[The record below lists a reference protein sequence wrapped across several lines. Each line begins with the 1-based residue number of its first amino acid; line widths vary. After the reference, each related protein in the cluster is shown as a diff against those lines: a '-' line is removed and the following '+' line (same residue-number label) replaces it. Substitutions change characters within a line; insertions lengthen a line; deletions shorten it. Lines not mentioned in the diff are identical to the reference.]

1 VLAGVCA
8 LEIRREGGAARFAC
22 GSKHRHTTYA
32 SHNTVLK
39 KHMIHRTTSGQPCI
53 GGVPFPQAFALFKQ
67 GEGKELQ
74 DSLVEAKTELKL
86 IKAKRQVR

>member
-1 VLAGVCA
+1 
-8 LEIRREGGAARFAC
+8 
-22 GSKHRHTTYA
+22 
-32 SHNTVLK
+32 
-39 KHMIHRTTSGQPCI
+39 MIHRTTSGQPCI